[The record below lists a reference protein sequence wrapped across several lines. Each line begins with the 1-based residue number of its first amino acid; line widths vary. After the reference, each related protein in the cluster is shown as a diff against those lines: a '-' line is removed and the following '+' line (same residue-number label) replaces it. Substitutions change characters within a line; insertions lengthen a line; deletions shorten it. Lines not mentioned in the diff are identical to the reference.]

1 MKLIAIAFLFVAVV
15 TAQDGVTVTEG
26 LVEAQ
31 ADLTLT
37 HEFFEQFLFVNR
49 GQISA
54 YMYQIQRPV
63 ITSHM
68 DAYANIRNS
77 FDEAEAA
84 LDATNPSS
92 TECLAGVRNRVSLQ
106 RTR

>member
-1 MKLIAIAFLFVAVV
+1 MKLIAVACLFVAVV
-15 TAQDGVTVTEG
+15 TAQDPTVTEG
-26 LVEAQ
+26 LLEAQ
-31 ADLTLT
+31 ADLSLT

-54 YMYQIQRPV
+54 YMYQIQRPI

-68 DAYANIRNS
+68 DAYANIRTS
-77 FDEAEAA
+77 FDEAETAI
-84 LDATNPSS
+84 DAMSPTDSP
-92 TECLAGVRNRVSLQ
+92 CLESVRSRVVLQ

>member
-1 MKLIAIAFLFVAVV
+1 MKWIAVACLFAAVV
-15 TAQDGVTVTEG
+15 TAQEDVTVTEG
-26 LVEAQ
+26 LLEAQ
-31 ADLTLT
+31 ADLSLT

-54 YMYQIQRPV
+54 YMYQIQRPI

-68 DAYANIRNS
+68 DAYANIRTS
-77 FDEAEAA
+77 FDEAETA
-84 LDATNPSS
+84 LDAMSPTDAP
-92 TECLAGVRNRVSLQ
+92 CLDGVRTRVGLQ

>member
-1 MKLIAIAFLFVAVV
+1 MKWIAVACLFAAVV
-15 TAQDGVTVTEG
+15 TAQDDVTVTDG
-26 LVEAQ
+26 LLEAQ
-31 ADLTLT
+31 ADLSLG

-77 FDEAEAA
+77 FDEAEST
-84 LDATNPSS
+84 LDAIVPEDDGCIDNARTR
-92 TECLAGVRNRVSLQ
+92 LGLQ

>member
-1 MKLIAIAFLFVAVV
+1 MKWFAVAFLFAVV
-15 TAQDGVTVTEG
+15 VRAQERVTVTEG
-26 LVEAQ
+26 LLEAQ
-31 ADLTLT
+31 ADLSLT

-54 YMYQIQRPV
+54 YMYLIQRPV

-84 LDATNPSS
+84 LDALNP
-92 TECLAGVRNRVSLQ
+92 TDNTCLEAVRNRVGLQ